1 LKCIDII
8 RLGDILLEKRENLRK
23 DLEELEEINENSW

>member
-1 LKCIDII
+1 MDII

-23 DLEELEEINENSW
+23 NLEELEEINENSW